1 MWLGACTSQI
11 GTFVQQ
17 FAQSWMVLEM
27 TKDPFYLGLDLF
39 LGQAPIIL
47 FSLVGGVLAD
57 RIDRRKLLL
66 ASQYIQMTC
75 AFTLTALFY
84 THAVHVWHILMLS
97 FFVGC
102 GQSMGGPAYSALLP
116 TLVDPK
122 DLLNAVSMNAI
133 QFNLARIVGP
143 TIGGLAYTKLG
154 ATWCFALNGV
164 SYIAVIISLYMIKVK
179 FVPPK
184 SSERIWTSMKEGFQF
199 IRQREG
205 LEPLVALAFLMTLL
219 GFTLVG
225 FLPVFVQDVFNKGP
239 GTYQLMLICSGAGAV
254 TGGLIV
260 AAVRRPKRQG
270 RAVLLI
276 VTGLGVLISSFALS
290 RWLPLSCVLIFASGM
305 ATMGSASLMLTTVQL
320 LVADE
325 MRGRVMS
332 VYNVAFRGGMP
343 MGGLVLG
350 RLIPTFGV
358 SPTVAVA
365 GSVLAVV
372 ALYFLLVQRRITAL

>member
-1 MWLGACTSQI
+1 M
-11 GTFVQQ
+11 
-17 FAQSWMVLEM
+17 
-27 TKDPFYLGLDLF
+27 
-39 LGQAPIIL
+39 PI
-47 FSLVGGVLAD
+47 A
-57 RIDRRKLLL
+57 
-66 ASQYIQMTC
+66 
-75 AFTLTALFY
+75 
-84 THAVHVWHILMLS
+84 
-97 FFVGC
+97 
-102 GQSMGGPAYSALLP
+102 
-116 TLVDPK
+116 
-122 DLLNAVSMNAI
+122 MNAI

-164 SYIAVIISLYMIKVK
+164 SFIAVIISLYMIKVK

-239 GTYQLMLICSGAGAV
+239 GDVSITVDLFGRRLGNGRIDR
-254 TGGLIV
+254 GGR
-260 AAVRRPKRQG
+260 AASLKQQG

-276 VTGLGVLISSFALS
+276 MTGLGVLISSFALS

-320 LVADE
+320 IGGRRDAGARDERLQCRVSGRHADGRPGAGEADSDIWRFTDGGGRRIGAGGRCAVFSARPAPHHGAVKKWSSAASRRCKE
-325 MRGRVMS
+325 M
-332 VYNVAFRGGMP
+332 
-343 MGGLVLG
+343 
-350 RLIPTFGV
+350 
-358 SPTVAVA
+358 
-365 GSVLAVV
+365 
-372 ALYFLLVQRRITAL
+372 VQRRIPAL